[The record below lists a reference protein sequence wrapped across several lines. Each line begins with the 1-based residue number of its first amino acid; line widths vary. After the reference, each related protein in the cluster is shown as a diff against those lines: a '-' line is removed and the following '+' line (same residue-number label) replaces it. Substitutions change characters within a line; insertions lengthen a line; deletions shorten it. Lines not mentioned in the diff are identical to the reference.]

1 MTKKAE
7 TPLQRYRR
15 NEPLVVAFMQ
25 KHFPKLSWD
34 EDYLQVARMGLWE
47 ACRCF
52 DPDRGLKFSTLA
64 YVVMRN
70 KVIKQIRRDRV
81 PQRYGATVISLD
93 ERLEEQAESG
103 DTSMMMDSYD
113 FTESTDTRIDLEK
126 MLSIVGPEDRELFVR
141 VYTGQITRRD
151 AAKEQGVTFGELE
164 KRLKRIAETVR
175 DNTRYDPVFD
185 YYNDEGGNE

>member
-1 MTKKAE
+1 MTRKSE
-7 TPLQRYRR
+7 TPLQRYTK

-34 EDYLQVARMGLWE
+34 EDYLQTARMGLWE

-70 KVIKQIRRDRV
+70 KIIKQIRRDRV
-81 PQRYGATVISLD
+81 PQRYGATLISLD

-103 DTSMMMDSYD
+103 DTQILMDAND
-113 FTESTDTRIDLEK
+113 FTEYADIRIDLEK
-126 MLSIVGPEDRELFVR
+126 MLSVVEPGERELFVR
-141 VYTGQITRRD
+141 VVCGEVTRRD
-151 AAKEQGVTFGELE
+151 AARELGITFGELE
-164 KRLKRIAETVR
+164 KRLKRISETIR

-185 YYNDEGGNE
+185 YGKDEGGNE